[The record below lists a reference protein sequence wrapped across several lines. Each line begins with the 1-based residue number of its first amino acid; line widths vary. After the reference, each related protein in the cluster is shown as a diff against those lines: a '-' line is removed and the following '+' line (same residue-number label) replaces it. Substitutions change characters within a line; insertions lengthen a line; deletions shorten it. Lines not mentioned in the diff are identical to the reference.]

1 MKKILQPVN
10 VLCKSLTIV
19 FLMSFSILSAR
30 AQNMAANFS
39 ASEAGVTNIAND
51 NASLSV
57 YPNPAADEAILVFNS
72 SGYDVR
78 YQVRIINN
86 EGIQLRNIEGTTMQ
100 GRNTIRI
107 HVGDYP
113 PGVYYI
119 QLLTS
124 TGKQIVK
131 LLKQPLNSF

>member
-1 MKKILQPVN
+1 MKKILQPLN
-10 VLCKSLTIV
+10 VLPKSLTIV

-30 AQNMAANFS
+30 AQNMTGNFS
-39 ASEAGVTNIAND
+39 TNDI
-51 NASLSV
+51 ASLSV

-124 TGKQIVK
+124 AGKQTVK